1 MGKILV
7 IDDDEMICDTMLRV
21 FQDMG
26 HDVKYALTLAKGLKT
41 AESQAFDVVFLDVRL
56 PDGNGLERLPA
67 IQAVPSK
74 PEVIIITGYA
84 DSDSATIAIENN
96 AWDYIKKPAPID
108 TIELTLKRA
117 LRYREE
123 KLAARSIITLKRE
136 KIIGA
141 SPNLMAC
148 LDLAAR
154 AAGSNASIFIFGET
168 GTGKELF
175 ARAIHDNSAHSE
187 NNFVVVD
194 CGALPE
200 TLTESILFGYTKGA
214 FTGAD
219 QAKDGLV
226 KQADK
231 GTLFL
236 DEIGELAPAVQKAFL
251 RVLQEHRF
259 RPIGAKKEIESD
271 FRLVAASNRNLEE
284 MVTAGKFRQDLLYR
298 ISAIKITLPPLSE
311 RTQDIKELTVHH
323 TGVLCDSYK
332 IEMKGFSTDFFDV
345 LAAYSWPGNVRELFS
360 ALEWAIAQAPL
371 EPTLFAKHLPPHI
384 RIHALRSDL
393 ASTAE
398 LKPSVNAT
406 TELPAKLPRWKAYR
420 NMLIE
425 EGETR
430 YLQTLIVRTDSDI
443 KKAAVMSGL
452 SRPRLYELLRK
463 YKITAR

>member
-1 MGKILV
+1 MGKILI
-7 IDDDEMICDTMLRV
+7 IDDDEMICETMRRV
-21 FQDMG
+21 FKDMG
-26 HDVKYALTLAKGLKT
+26 HDVKFALTLAKGQKA
-41 AESQAFDVVFLDVRL
+41 AESQAPDVVFLDVRL
-56 PDGNGLERLPA
+56 PDGNGLERLPV
-67 IQAVPSK
+67 IQAAPSK

-84 DSDSATIAIENN
+84 DSDSAAIAIENN
-96 AWDYIKKPAPID
+96 AWDYIKKPASID

-123 KLAARSIITLKRE
+123 KQAARSMITLKRE
-136 KIIGA
+136 KIIGS
-141 SPNLMAC
+141 SPKLMAS

-154 AAGSNASIFIFGET
+154 AASSNASIFIFGET

-175 ARAIHDNSAHSE
+175 ARAIHDNSMRSG

-200 TLTESILFGYTKGA
+200 TLTESILFGHTKGA

-219 QAKDGLV
+219 RTKDGLV

-251 RVLQEHRF
+251 RVLQERRF

-271 FRLVAASNRNLEE
+271 FRPVVASNRNLEE
-284 MVTAGKFRQDLLYR
+284 MVKTGKFRQDLLYR
-298 ISAIKITLPPLSE
+298 ISAIKIALPPLSE
-311 RTQDIKELTVHH
+311 RTQDIKELVIHH
-323 TGVLCDSYK
+323 TGVLCDSYQ
-332 IEMKGFSTDFFDV
+332 IAMKGFSSDFFDV

-371 EPTLFAKHLPPHI
+371 EPTLFSKHLPPHI

-393 ASTAE
+393 APE
-398 LKPSVNAT
+398 
-406 TELPAKLPRWKAYR
+406 TELQLFGKTTVELPEKLPKWKAYR
-420 NMLIE
+420 NALLE

-430 YLQTLIVRTDSDI
+430 YLQNLMTRTAGDV
-443 KKAAVMSGL
+443 KKAAVISGL

-463 YKITAR
+463 YKITA

>member
-7 IDDDEMICDTMLRV
+7 IDDDEMICDTMIRV

-26 HDVKYALTLAKGLKT
+26 HDVKYALTLAKGQT
-41 AESQAFDVVFLDVRL
+41 IAESQAFDVVFLDVRL
-56 PDGNGLERLPA
+56 PDGNGLERLPV

-74 PEVIIITGYA
+74 PEVVIITGYA
-84 DSDSATIAIENN
+84 DSDSAAIAIENN
-96 AWDYIKKPAPID
+96 AWEYIKKPASID

-123 KLAARSIITLKRE
+123 KLAARSMITLKRE
-136 KIIGA
+136 KIVGA
-141 SPNLMAC
+141 SPKLMAC

-175 ARAIHDNSAHSE
+175 ARAIHDNSVRSR
-187 NNFVVVD
+187 NDFVVVD

-200 TLTESILFGYTKGA
+200 TLTESILLGHAKGA

-219 QAKDGLV
+219 KAKDGLV

-236 DEIGELAPAVQKAFL
+236 DEIGELAPTVQKAFL

-259 RPIGAKKEIESD
+259 RPIGSKKEIESD

-284 MVTAGKFRQDLLYR
+284 MVSAGKFRQDLLYR
-298 ISAIKITLPPLSE
+298 ISAIKIELPPLRE
-311 RTQDIKELTVHH
+311 RTQDIKELVIHR
-323 TGVLCDSYK
+323 TGELCDAYQ
-332 IEMKGFSTDFFDV
+332 IAMKGFSSDFFDV
-345 LAAYSWPGNVRELFS
+345 LAAYGWPGNVRELFS
-360 ALEWAIAQAPL
+360 TLEWAIAQAPL
-371 EPTLFAKHLPPHI
+371 EPTLFARHLPPHI
-384 RIHALRSDL
+384 RIHALRSDI
-393 ASTAE
+393 APPAE
-398 LKPSVNAT
+398 IKPSVNAA
-406 TELPAKLPRWKAYR
+406 TELPAKLPKWKAYR
-420 NMLIE
+420 NALIE

-430 YLQTLIVRTDSDI
+430 YLQNLMTRTGGDV

-463 YKITAR
+463 YKITT